1 MAELNRQI
9 NKMAGYRGNLGMTQR
24 QMADY
29 LGITPQSYSNK
40 ERKETAFNDAE
51 KKKIKE
57 LLNSYFPSITIDEIF
72 F

>member
-1 MAELNRQI
+1 M
-9 NKMAGYRGNLGMTQR
+9 